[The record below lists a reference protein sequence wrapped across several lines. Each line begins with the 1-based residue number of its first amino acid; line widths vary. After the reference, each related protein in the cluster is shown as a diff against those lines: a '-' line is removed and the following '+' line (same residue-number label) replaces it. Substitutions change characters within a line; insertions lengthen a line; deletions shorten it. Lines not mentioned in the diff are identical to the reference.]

1 MTHHLPVSSCAVCYA
16 VHRYEAAHVADA
28 IRVAYAWVCL
38 LSNNMHYKCV
48 SVSLMGWLPLVASLK
63 LYVSFAEYCFLCR
76 SLLHKRHILKE
87 PTIRSHPLYNMDYM
101 CVSVCCSTCVWVGL
115 AYVIHVTYAGRLLRH
130 VRHAY
135 MICTC
140 SVLQCV
146 AVCCG
151 MPIWYALHT
160 HTYVLPITYRRVC
173 VYVHKDMS
181 VCVCNRLTCHN
192 HT

>member
-140 SVLQCV
+140 SVLQRA
-146 AVCCG
+146 AVCCSVLQCVAACLYD
-151 MPIWYALHT
+151 MHYTLTPTSCLLHT
-160 HTYVLPITYRRVC
+160 
-173 VYVHKDMS
+173 D
-181 VCVCNRLTCHN
+181 VCVCMYIMTFVCVC
-192 HT
+192 T